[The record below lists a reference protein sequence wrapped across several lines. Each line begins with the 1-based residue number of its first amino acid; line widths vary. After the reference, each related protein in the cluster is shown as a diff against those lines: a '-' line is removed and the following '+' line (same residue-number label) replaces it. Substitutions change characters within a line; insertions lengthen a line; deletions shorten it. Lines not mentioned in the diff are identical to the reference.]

1 MSNSTKPIDSKA
13 KERYAELIGL
23 GLSHREAAGA
33 TGISERSGE
42 RLMAA
47 PQYRKIAEETKKR
60 GRGEEGA
67 LGRVIRELLEANA
80 EDGNPNYPLRNKG
93 AELVHRYPDAFAA
106 EAEGDLEELLPP
118 ASSWS
123 THARHSSKARLR
135 SSVEG
140 VP

>member
-42 RLMAA
+42 RLMVA

-67 LGRVIRELLEANA
+67 LGRVIRELSKPTTRTAT
-80 EDGNPNYPLRNKG
+80 RT
-93 AELVHRYPDAFAA
+93 
-106 EAEGDLEELLPP
+106 
-118 ASSWS
+118 
-123 THARHSSKARLR
+123 THSATKARSWCTGTRTRSRLKLR
-135 SSVEG
+135 VM
-140 VP
+140 

>member
-67 LGRVIRELLEANA
+67 LGRVIRDLLEADDK
-80 EDGNPNYPLRNKG
+80 DGYPNYLLRDKG
-93 AELVHRYPDAFAA
+93 AELAHKYPDAFAA
-106 EAEGDLEELLPP
+106 EAEGDEEELLPHGIYVVYP
-118 ASSWS
+118 
-123 THARHSSKARLR
+123 RPP
-135 SSVEG
+135 E
-140 VP
+140 

>member
-47 PQYRKIAEETKKR
+47 PQYRKIAEETEKR
-60 GRGEEGA
+60 GPGRGLNLEPIRPGA
-67 LGRVIRELLEANA
+67 GLHA
-80 EDGNPNYPLRNKG
+80 ER
-93 AELVHRYPDAFAA
+93 
-106 EAEGDLEELLPP
+106 
-118 ASSWS
+118 
-123 THARHSSKARLR
+123 
-135 SSVEG
+135 
-140 VP
+140 